1 MTDTNAV
8 AHARIQSEYAGF
20 SAQAGAANDI
30 KETTDALHLR
40 APTAPVEL
48 KKPPT
53 PAPTL
58 PPLKLEV
65 FQTALF
71 TILIAVLEMALLP
84 SAYVQ
89 APVFLTL
96 CVGVAVGFYLATR

>member
-20 SAQAGAANDI
+20 SAQADAANEI
-30 KETTDALHLR
+30 KQTTDSLHLR
-40 APTAPVEL
+40 APTAPVEV
-48 KKPPT
+48 KKPHA
-53 PAPTL
+53 PAPSV

-65 FQTALF
+65 IQTALF
-71 TILIAVLEMALLP
+71 TILIAVVEMALLP

-89 APVFLTL
+89 GLVFLTL
-96 CVGVAVGFYLATR
+96 CVGVGVGIYLATK